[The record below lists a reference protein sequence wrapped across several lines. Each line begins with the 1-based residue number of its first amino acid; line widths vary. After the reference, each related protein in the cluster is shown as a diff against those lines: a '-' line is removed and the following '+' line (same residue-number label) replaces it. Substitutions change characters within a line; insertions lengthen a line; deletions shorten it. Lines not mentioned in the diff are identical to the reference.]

1 MEIITLISVV
11 ALTSFM
17 AIFINDHTAL
27 GGSLEERDL
36 VG

>member
-1 MEIITLISVV
+1 MEIITLISVL
-11 ALTSFM
+11 ALASFM

-27 GGSLEERDL
+27 GGTFEDSDF